1 MRAEVEHWREWAVLT
16 NEEKVAL
23 YPYLSDKEK
32 KKIWTRDYNKVIKN
46 NTYPNKYKD
55 KYDARFKEQKEKQK
69 KRREKEYE
77 QG

>member
-1 MRAEVEHWREWAVLT
+1 MRAEVKHWREWAVLT
-16 NEEKVAL
+16 NKEKVAL

-32 KKIWTRDYNKVIKN
+32 KKIWTRDYYKVIRN

-55 KYDARFKEQKEKQK
+55 KYDARFEEQK
-69 KRREKEYE
+69 KRREKKYE

>member
-1 MRAEVEHWREWAVLT
+1 MRAEVKHWRERAVLT

-32 KKIWTRDYNKVIKN
+32 KKIWTKDYYKVIRN

-55 KYDARFKEQKEKQK
+55 KYDARFEEQK
-69 KRREKEYE
+69 KRREKKYE

>member
-32 KKIWTRDYNKVIKN
+32 KKIWTTDYYKVIRN
-46 NTYPNKYKD
+46 NTYPHKYKD
-55 KYDARFKEQKEKQK
+55 KYDARLEEH
-69 KRREKEYE
+69 KRRRENYVER
-77 QG
+77 

>member
-32 KKIWTRDYNKVIKN
+32 KKIWTRDYYKVIRN

-55 KYDARFKEQKEKQK
+55 KYDARFEEQK

>member
-1 MRAEVEHWREWAVLT
+1 MLT
-16 NEEKVAL
+16 NKEKVAL

>member
-32 KKIWTRDYNKVIKN
+32 KKIWTKDYYKVIRN
-46 NTYPNKYKD
+46 NTYHNKQVQ
-55 KYDARFKEQKEKQK
+55 R
-69 KRREKEYE
+69 
-77 QG
+77 

>member
-1 MRAEVEHWREWAVLT
+1 MRAKVEHWREWAVLT
-16 NEEKVAL
+16 NKEKVAL

-32 KKIWTRDYNKVIKN
+32 KKIWTPDYFKVIKN

-55 KYDARFKEQKEKQK
+55 KYDARFLELKEKHK
-69 KRREKEYE
+69 NRKEKEYE